1 MSDTHGDDED
11 LNMQSVAQEQKSGDV
26 SLLQIFLLFARVGLT
41 SFGGGLSA
49 WIYREV
55 VTTRRWL
62 TEDEFLGALTL
73 GQILP
78 GSNVINL
85 SIYVGYRMKG
95 AVGSAVAV
103 CSLLVLP
110 MMVIVLL
117 ATVFH
122 EFAHLV
128 WLHRFLEGVGA
139 AAIGLTASVGFRTAR
154 SLLAVQ
160 RWPAGLIVAV
170 FFAVGVMRWPLVPV
184 ALVAGA
190 AGLYVAS
197 RNDRGA

>member
-1 MSDTHGDDED
+1 
-11 LNMQSVAQEQKSGDV
+11 MQTVAERKSVDV
-26 SLLQIFLLFARVGLT
+26 SLLQILLLFARVGLT

-55 VTTRRWL
+55 VTQRGWL
-62 TEDEFLGALTL
+62 KEDEFLGALTL

-95 AVGSAVAV
+95 AVGSTVAV
-103 CSLLVLP
+103 CSLLVPP
-110 MMVIVLL
+110 MFVIVLL
-117 ATVFH
+117 AAVFH
-122 EFAHLV
+122 EFAQLA
-128 WLHRFLEGVGA
+128 WLHRFLEGVAA
-139 AAIGLTASVGFRTAR
+139 AAIGMTASVGFRTAR

-160 RWPAGLIVAV
+160 RWPLALIVVV

-190 AGLYVAS
+190 AGLFVAS
-197 RNDRGA
+197 RSRPRA

>member
-1 MSDTHGDDED
+1 
-11 LNMQSVAQEQKSGDV
+11 MQSLSERKSSDV
-26 SLLQIFLLFARVGLT
+26 SLLEILLLFARVGLT

-55 VTTRRWL
+55 VTQRGWL
-62 TEDEFLGALTL
+62 EEDEFLGALTL

-95 AVGSAVAV
+95 AIGSTVAV
-103 CSLLVLP
+103 SALLVPP
-110 MMVIVLL
+110 MVVIVLL

-122 EFAHLV
+122 QFAQLA
-128 WLHRFLEGVGA
+128 WLHEFLEGVAA
-139 AAIGLTASVGFRTAR
+139 AAIGMTASVGFRTAR

-160 RWPAGLIVAV
+160 RWPLVMIVAV
-170 FFAVGVMRWPLVPV
+170 FVAVGVLRWPLVPV
-184 ALVAGA
+184 AIVAGA
-190 AGLYVAS
+190 AGLYVAWRS
-197 RNDRGA
+197 GQGAR

>member
-1 MSDTHGDDED
+1 
-11 LNMQSVAQEQKSGDV
+11 MQSVSVRKTNDV
-26 SLLQIFLLFARVGLT
+26 SLLQILLLFARVGLT

-55 VTTRRWL
+55 VTQRGWL
-62 TEDEFLGALTL
+62 DEDEFLGALTL

-95 AVGSAVAV
+95 AIGSTVAV
-103 CSLLVLP
+103 SSLLVPP
-110 MMVIVLL
+110 MVVIVLL

-122 EFAHLV
+122 QFAQLA
-128 WLHRFLEGVGA
+128 WLHEFLEGVAA
-139 AAIGLTASVGFRTAR
+139 AAIGMTASVGFRTAR
-154 SLLAVQ
+154 SLLAVR
-160 RWPAGLIVAV
+160 RWPLALIAV
-170 FFAVGVMRWPLVPV
+170 VFVAVGVLRWPLVPV

-190 AGLYVAS
+190 AGLYLAS
-197 RNDRGA
+197 RSRHGAR